1 MHSRKETMRTRAGN
15 PLTMFILALTAAVA
29 CNGQASQPPL
39 QDKVPPEKP
48 KVQKAPAKAPAPV
61 AKSGVVD
68 VSQAREVFDSLKAMS
83 QKGEAS
89 GLAPFLYDRR
99 ARAFIGR
106 MKAADLATLFKGTVQ
121 GHEINGGRVL
131 FKLAGNKR
139 FKVAAMFL
147 TGTGYKYDPLVSS
160 GFKVPDPGAKDPLNV
175 SVPLADAVAGIEGT
189 GRLVAT
195 LDTTMGVIHCELFE
209 KEAPATVANFVG
221 LARGLRGFF
230 DQSTGQ
236 WVKRPFY
243 DGLGFHRVIPRF
255 MIQGGCPL
263 GNGQGGP
270 GFSFTDEF
278 DLSLRHDRPGRL
290 SKANSGPNTNGSQ
303 FFITEVPTPWL
314 DDHHTIFG
322 QCEPASLVKKIS
334 QVPAT
339 SARPREPIT
348 VQSVKFSRRTA
359 EQD

>member
-1 MHSRKETMRTRAGN
+1 MRHCNESKGTGAMT
-15 PLTMFILALTAAVA
+15 LAMAILVATAMLA
-29 CNGQASQPPL
+29 CNGKASEPPTGA
-39 QDKVPPEKP
+39 KAAAPPKP
-48 KVQKAPAKAPAPV
+48 KVVKEEPAPEKK
-61 AKSGVVD
+61 AGTKVD
-68 VSQAREVFDSLKAMS
+68 VAQAREVFDSLKALS

-89 GLAPFLYDRR
+89 ALAPFLYDRR

-106 MKAADLATLFKGTVQ
+106 MKAADLATLFDGTVT

-131 FKLAGNKR
+131 FQLDGNPR

-147 TGTGYKYDPLVSS
+147 TSTGYKYDPLVSR
-160 GFKVPDPGAKDPLNV
+160 GYKDPNPGARDPLNTP
-175 SVPLADAVAGIEGT
+175 VPLAEAVAGIEGN
-189 GRLVAT
+189 GRLTAT
-195 LDTTMGVIHCELFE
+195 LDTSMGVIQCELFE
-209 KEAPATVANFVG
+209 KQAPVTVANFVS

-230 DQSTGQ
+230 DKASGQ

-255 MIQGGCPL
+255 MIQGGCPQ
-263 GNGQGGP
+263 GTGQGGP
-270 GFSFTDEF
+270 GYSFTDEF

-322 QCEPASLVKKIS
+322 QCEPASLVKKIG

-348 VQSVKFSRRTA
+348 VQSVKLSRRTA
-359 EQD
+359 GQD